1 MKHDW
6 LRVSGVGTTW
16 WLIVLFS
23 LLGLHLKIRLHFTH
37 QFGFLVGLR
46 HFYLLPGKIGNSGNS
61 EPVFPGPSR
70 ELGSSRWSHGLIAR
84 KLFLPLRLYGLLPL
98 WTGHTAITREG
109 LWGAQGWAERLLGWE
124 ERMWTVSWASTPHW
138 PHSRAALSIWEGFEE
153 SIPALPSSPMIWF
166 SAAFGKGPF
175 GTIFHLTHL
184 RLS

>member
-46 HFYLLPGKIGNSGNS
+46 PFYLLPGKIGNSGNS

-70 ELGSSRWSHGLIAR
+70 DLGSSRWSHGLIAR
-84 KLFLPLRLYGLLPL
+84 KLFLPLRLCGLFPL
-98 WTGHTAITREG
+98 CTDHTAITREG
-109 LWGAQGWAERLLGWE
+109 LWGCPGVGREASLLGGKDVD
-124 ERMWTVSWASTPHW
+124 RF
-138 PHSRAALSIWEGFEE
+138 LSIDSTLASFQG
-153 SIPALPSSPMIWF
+153 SPV
-166 SAAFGKGPF
+166 
-175 GTIFHLTHL
+175 HL
-184 RLS
+184 RGI